1 MDRNTIIGL
10 SLIFVLFFAWQYATA
25 PSKEDMAA
33 QKRTQ
38 DSLARVERSADS
50 LARLKTESSAAKPA
64 SSVADDSIRIQQ
76 LSGNFGPFAA
86 AAVGKETEVTL
97 ENELLQVT
105 FTTKG
110 GKIKK
115 VLLKQY
121 AKMERGKNRKDVKTP
136 LVLLNS
142 PKDLMNFVL
151 PIKGVSG
158 NGINTG
164 DLYFEPAKEGNQ
176 LIFRANAGEGKYF
189 EQRYVLPSNDYK
201 LDYAVKLEGLDQYMA
216 SGEDMVTLNW
226 VNYLGKIEKA
236 TRYERTY
243 STLYFRPEEGRVGR
257 CSPTANSDK
266 EDAESAPLKWVS
278 SSNQFFNTTLFAEKA
293 FASGVMETKS
303 LPETADYM
311 KVTSTTLQIPVSE
324 VTGGSGFAMHF
335 YTGPNEFKRLH
346 EMGYGLEEVIPFGRN
361 ILGTINR
368 WVIRKI
374 FSWLSGFIGSAGL
387 VIFMLTLLVKL
398 LLYPL
403 SYRMLYSQAKMS
415 ALKPE
420 MEKMREKYKD
430 DQQRQ
435 QMETMTLYREF
446 GVNPLG
452 SCMPMLLQMPIWI
465 ALYRFFPASIE
476 FRQKGFWWA
485 NDLSSYDEFFQLP
498 FSIPFGFGDH
508 ISMFTLL
515 WVATT
520 LIYTWYN
527 SKSMDFSAN
536 PALKYMQYI
545 MPVMFMGFFNGY
557 ASGLTAY
564 LLFSNVINIGQTLVT
579 KHLIIDEKKIIREME
594 AFRKKPKK
602 EKGFSHRLQQAMKDQ
617 QRIAAEREAKQK
629 KRK

>member
-10 SLIFVLFFAWQYATA
+10 SLIFVLFFAWQYFTA
-25 PSKEDMAA
+25 PSKEALEA
-33 QKRTQ
+33 QQRTQ
-38 DSLARVERSADS
+38 DSLARAERSADS
-50 LARLKTESSAAKPA
+50 LARLKNQSSTSRAVAADVP
-64 SSVADDSIRIQQ
+64 DSIRIQQ
-76 LSGNFGPFAA
+76 MSGTFGPFAA
-86 AAVGKETEVTL
+86 AAVGKETEVIL
-97 ENELLQVT
+97 ENELLKVT
-105 FTTKG
+105 FSTKG
-110 GKIKK
+110 GRIKE

-121 AKMERGKNRKDVKTP
+121 AKMERGKNRKDVKKP
-136 LVLLNS
+136 LVLLS
-142 PKDLMNFVL
+142 APKDRMDFIL
-151 PIKGVSG
+151 PIKGAPG

-164 DLYFEPAKEGNQ
+164 DLYFEPVKQGNQ
-176 LIFRANAGEGKYF
+176 LVLRANAGEGKYF
-189 EQRYVLPSNDYK
+189 EQRYVLPPNDYK
-201 LDYAVKLEGLDQYMA
+201 LDYSVKLEGLDQDVSSSA
-216 SGEDMVTLNW
+216 DMLTLNW

-311 KVTSTTLQIPVSE
+311 KVTSTTLEIPISA
-324 VTGGSGFAMHF
+324 VTGGGFAMHF
-335 YTGPNEFKRLH
+335 YNGPNEFKRLYA
-346 EMGYGLEEVIPFGRN
+346 MGMGLEEVIPFGRS

-368 WVIRKI
+368 WVIRPI
-374 FSWLSGFIGSAGL
+374 FGWLSGFIGSAGL

-403 SYRMLYSQAKMS
+403 SYRMLYSQAKMA

-579 KHLIIDEKKIIREME
+579 KHLIIDEKKIMREME

-602 EKGFSHRLQQAMKDQ
+602 QKGFSARLQEAMKDQ
-617 QRIAAEREAKQK
+617 QRIAAEREASRK
-629 KRK
+629 KGK

>member
-10 SLIFVLFFAWQYATA
+10 SLIFVLFFAWQYFTA
-25 PSKEDMAA
+25 PSREEIEA

-38 DSLARVERSADS
+38 DSLARVERAADS
-50 LARLKTESSAAKPA
+50 LTRLKTQSSAKSTAAAPV
-64 SSVADDSIRIQQ
+64 SDSARIREM
-76 LSGNFGPFAA
+76 SGTFGPFAA
-86 AAVGKETEVTL
+86 AAVGKESEIAL
-97 ENELLQVT
+97 ENELLKIT
-105 FTTKG
+105 FSTKG
-110 GKIKK
+110 GRIKE
-115 VLLKQY
+115 VRLKQY
-121 AKMERGKNRKDVKTP
+121 AKMERGKNRKDVKAP
-136 LVLLNS
+136 LVLLS
-142 PKDLMNFVL
+142 APKNRLDFIIPL
-151 PIKGVSG
+151 KGIPG

-164 DLYFEPAKEGNQ
+164 DLYFEPVRKGNE
-176 LIFRANAGEGKYF
+176 LVFRASAGEGKYF
-189 EQRYVLPSNDYK
+189 EQRYALPANDYK
-201 LDYAVKLEGLDQYMA
+201 IDYSIKLEGLDQDLA
-216 SGEDMVTLNW
+216 SGQDMLTLNW
-226 VNYLGKIEKA
+226 VNYLSKIEKS

-257 CSPTANSDK
+257 CSPTANDDR
-266 EDAESAPLKWVS
+266 EDAEGVVLKWVS
-278 SSNQFFNTTLFAEKA
+278 SSNQFFNATLFAEKT
-293 FASGVMETKS
+293 FHSGVMETKS

-311 KVTSTTLQIPVSE
+311 KVTSTTLQIPASE
-324 VTGGSGFAMHF
+324 TVGNGFVMHF
-335 YTGPNEFKRLH
+335 YTGPNEFKRLY
-346 EMGYGLEEVIPFGRN
+346 EMGYGLEEVIPFGRS

-368 WVIRKI
+368 WVIRPL
-374 FSWLSGFIGSAGL
+374 FSWLSSFIGSAGL

-485 NDLSSYDEFFQLP
+485 NDLSSYDEFFRLP
-498 FSIPFGFGDH
+498 FSIPLGFGDH
-508 ISMFTLL
+508 ISLFTLL
-515 WVATT
+515 WVVTT

-579 KHLIIDEKKIIREME
+579 KHLIIDEEKIKRDME

-602 EKGFSHRLQQAMKDQ
+602 QKGFSVRLEEAMKEQ
-617 QRIAAEREAKQK
+617 QRIAAEREAKAKK
-629 KRK
+629 KR

>member
-10 SLIFVLFFAWQYATA
+10 SLIFVLFFAWQYFTA
-25 PSKEDMAA
+25 PSKEALEA
-33 QKRTQ
+33 QQRTQ
-38 DSLARVERSADS
+38 DSLARAERSADS
-50 LARLKTESSAAKPA
+50 LARLKNQSSTSRAVAADVP
-64 SSVADDSIRIQQ
+64 DSIRIQQ
-76 LSGNFGPFAA
+76 MSGTFGPFAA
-86 AAVGKETEVTL
+86 AAVGKETEVIL
-97 ENELLQVT
+97 ENELLKVT
-105 FTTKG
+105 FSTKG
-110 GKIKK
+110 GRIKE

-121 AKMERGKNRKDVKTP
+121 AKMERGKNRKDVKKP
-136 LVLLNS
+136 LVLLS
-142 PKDLMNFVL
+142 AAKDRMDFIL
-151 PIKGVSG
+151 PIKGAPG

-164 DLYFEPAKEGNQ
+164 DLYFEPVKQGNQ
-176 LIFRANAGEGKYF
+176 LVLRANAGEGKYF
-189 EQRYVLPSNDYK
+189 EQRYVLPPNDYK
-201 LDYAVKLEGLDQYMA
+201 LDYSVKLEGLDQDVSSSA
-216 SGEDMVTLNW
+216 DMLTLNW

-311 KVTSTTLQIPVSE
+311 KVTSTTLEIPISA
-324 VTGGSGFAMHF
+324 VTGGGFAMHF
-335 YTGPNEFKRLH
+335 YNGPNEFKRLYA
-346 EMGYGLEEVIPFGRN
+346 MGMGLEEVIPFGRS

-368 WVIRKI
+368 WVIRPI
-374 FSWLSGFIGSAGL
+374 FGWLSGFIGSAGL

-403 SYRMLYSQAKMS
+403 SYRMLYSQAKMA

-579 KHLIIDEKKIIREME
+579 KHLIIDEKKIMREME

-602 EKGFSHRLQQAMKDQ
+602 QKGFSARLQEAMKDQ
-617 QRIAAEREAKQK
+617 QRIAAEREASRK
-629 KRK
+629 KGK

>member
-10 SLIFVLFFAWQYATA
+10 SLIFVLFFAWQYFTA
-25 PSKEDMAA
+25 PSKEALEA
-33 QKRTQ
+33 QQRTQ
-38 DSLARVERSADS
+38 DSLARAERSADS
-50 LARLKTESSAAKPA
+50 LARLKNQSSTSRAVAADVP
-64 SSVADDSIRIQQ
+64 DSIRIQQ
-76 LSGNFGPFAA
+76 MSGTFGPFAA
-86 AAVGKETEVTL
+86 AAVGEETEVTL
-97 ENELLQVT
+97 ENELLKVT
-105 FTTKG
+105 FSTKG
-110 GKIKK
+110 GRIKE

-121 AKMERGKNRKDVKTP
+121 AKMERGKNRKDVKKP
-136 LVLLNS
+136 LVLLS
-142 PKDLMNFVL
+142 APKDRMDFVL
-151 PIKGVSG
+151 PIKGASG

-164 DLYFEPAKEGNQ
+164 DLYFEPVKQGNQ
-176 LIFRANAGEGKYF
+176 LVLRANAGEGKYF
-189 EQRYVLPSNDYK
+189 EQRYVLPPNDYK
-201 LDYAVKLEGLDQYMA
+201 LDYSIKLEGLDDVMSSSQ
-216 SGEDMVTLNW
+216 DMLTLSW

-257 CSPTANSDK
+257 CSATANSDK
-266 EDAESAPLKWVS
+266 EDADSAPLKWVS

-311 KVTSTTLQIPVSE
+311 KVTSTTLEIPVSE
-324 VTGGSGFAMHF
+324 VTGGGFAMHF
-335 YTGPNEFKRLH
+335 YNGPNEFKRLYA
-346 EMGYGLEEVIPFGRN
+346 MGMGLEEVIPFGRS

-387 VIFMLTLLVKL
+387 VIFVLTLLVKL

-485 NDLSSYDEFFQLP
+485 NDLSSYDEFIQLP

-508 ISMFTLL
+508 ISMFTML

-617 QRIAAEREAKQK
+617 QRITAEREASRK
-629 KRK
+629 KGK